1 MTILKWISFGIL
13 FIGLILL
20 IFAYAVI
27 KRGSPTLAG
36 VLSVSDLKSPVKV
49 IRDIYGIPHIFAE
62 NSHDLFFTQGF
73 VTAQDRLWQMDFTRR
88 VAQGRLSEIFGDRT
102 VDIDYFL
109 RALEITEVAE
119 KLYYSLDVQ
128 TKNELISYANGVN
141 NYISS
146 GKRPIESIILRYDME
161 KWRPTDSISIHLLSA
176 LELSLNMEEEIFI
189 LNALKILDENRANE
203 LFSEY
208 EELVRTSLPKDTK
221 GLDQKFELTK
231 GYEAAR
237 DELGFFIGKGASNS
251 WVIDGTKSY
260 SGKPILANDPHL
272 RIQIPSVW
280 HEVHLL
286 APGINVIGA
295 TFPGT
300 PFILIGHNERVAWG
314 FTDAMADRM
323 DLFIEKIDS
332 EIPYKYWYMDE
343 LKDLKTKKVKIRVK
357 NGRGY
362 KELTKDIQYTRH
374 GPIISSLRSGIDE
387 VLSMAWSARVVQDQ
401 TLKGLSVLNKSKSVK
416 DIIEGTKYGKIYTQ
430 NIVFADVDGN
440 IGYQLMG
447 GIPIRSKGSG
457 KSPVPGWNNE
467 FDWIGFI
474 PHDELPSV
482 INPPSHFIATAN
494 NKLIGDDYPFLI
506 SNSWA
511 SPYRFE
517 RIVSILDEKEKFSI
531 EDFKEI
537 QADVYSER
545 AKTFVSEILGIE
557 KKDSELQWV
566 FQDLAGWN
574 YEVSKESR
582 PALLYEVV
590 WFNLIRNIFEDEF
603 KEIFPDFLSN
613 IEFYDNSIASII
625 KNPESVWWDNVNTS
639 ETEARDETLMQSIKD
654 AMKEIE
660 KHLGENKENWNWGA
674 VHKYAFQHPLGR
686 VKLLSYLFNPKP
698 IPAPGDSE
706 TINSSY
712 FRIKMPYDV
721 TRIPSYRF
729 IVDLADI
736 DNAISI
742 NSTGQS
748 GDPFSERYSD
758 QIENW
763 AKVNYH
769 PMLFDV
775 ECIEKNKWKQLILNP
790 D

>member
-1 MTILKWISFGIL
+1 
-13 FIGLILL
+13 
-20 IFAYAVI
+20 
-27 KRGSPTLAG
+27 
-36 VLSVSDLKSPVKV
+36 
-49 IRDIYGIPHIFAE
+49 
-62 NSHDLFFTQGF
+62 
-73 VTAQDRLWQMDFTRR
+73 
-88 VAQGRLSEIFGDRT
+88 
-102 VDIDYFL
+102 
-109 RALEITEVAE
+109 
-119 KLYYSLDVQ
+119 
-128 TKNELISYANGVN
+128 
-141 NYISS
+141 
-146 GKRPIESIILRYDME
+146 
-161 KWRPTDSISIHLLSA
+161 
-176 LELSLNMEEEIFI
+176 
-189 LNALKILDENRANE
+189 
-203 LFSEY
+203 
-208 EELVRTSLPKDTK
+208 
-221 GLDQKFELTK
+221 
-231 GYEAAR
+231 
-237 DELGFFIGKGASNS
+237 
-251 WVIDGTKSY
+251 
-260 SGKPILANDPHL
+260 
-272 RIQIPSVW
+272 
-280 HEVHLL
+280 
-286 APGINVIGA
+286 
-295 TFPGT
+295 
-300 PFILIGHNERVAWG
+300 LIGHNERVAWG

-323 DLFIEKIDS
+323 DLFIERIDS
-332 EIPYKYWYMDE
+332 EIPYKYWYMGE

-362 KELTKDIQYTRH
+362 KELTKDIQYTTH
-374 GPIISSLRSGIDE
+374 GPIINSLRSGMDE

-416 DIIEGTKYGKIYTQ
+416 EIIEGTKYGKIYTL

-467 FDWIGFI
+467 FYWIGFI

-494 NKLIGDDYPFLI
+494 NKLVGDDYPFLI

-566 FQDLAGWN
+566 FQDLADWN

-590 WFNLIRNIFEDEF
+590 WLNVIRNIFEDEF

-613 IEFYDNSIASII
+613 IEFYDNSVASII
-625 KNPESVWWDNVNTS
+625 KNPESVWWDNVNTP
-639 ETEARDETLMQSIKD
+639 EIEARDETLMKSIKE
-654 AMKEIE
+654 AMEEIE
-660 KHLGENKENWNWGA
+660 KDLGENKENWNWGA

-698 IPAPGDSE
+698 IPAPGDRE

-775 ECIEKNKWKQLILNP
+775 ECIEKNKWKELILNP